1 MLMRCKPTV
10 LFASLTLA
18 LAATGAC
25 RAAQPPARTD
35 LYGDPLPAG
44 ATARLGTVRLRALQ
58 GVSQIAFVPG
68 AKYLATTGVSALSVW
83 DVDTGRVVRTIS
95 ADDTHL
101 GDVLFRGFAFTPDG
115 KRLLSVGREG
125 QVNGRADVPWE
136 SQPRLPCACV
146 PDAHHAMLFV
156 ASEFLPVPGEQQF
169 RIAVRPGKSGDTQP
183 PVQQSFGHIPE
194 LDQFGTP
201 VHCQE
206 RQAVRAEGQ
215 VQEIDLLFHRQAS
228 LLAGAGVVQVKLIR
242 MAICGDAALG

>member
-115 KRLLSVGREG
+115 KRLLSGDLFVDGPSSRMLLWDFSSG
-125 QVNGRADVPWE
+125 KLLMQAGVSDVPA
-136 SQPRLPCACV
+136 SLAIGPDGQMAACV
-146 PDAHHAMLFV
+146 THLGEVFLWDLRKNLIRRLV
-156 ASEFLPVPGEQQF
+156 QDDEFTAPF
-169 RIAVRPGKSGDTQP
+169 RPG
-183 PVQQSFGHIPE
+183 
-194 LDQFGTP
+194 
-201 VHCQE
+201 
-206 RQAVRAEGQ
+206 
-215 VQEIDLLFHRQAS
+215 
-228 LLAGAGVVQVKLIR
+228 
-242 MAICGDAALG
+242 M